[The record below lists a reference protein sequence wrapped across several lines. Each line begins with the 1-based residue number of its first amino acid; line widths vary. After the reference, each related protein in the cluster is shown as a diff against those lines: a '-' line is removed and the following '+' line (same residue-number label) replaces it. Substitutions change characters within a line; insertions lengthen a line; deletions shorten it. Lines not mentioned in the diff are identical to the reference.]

1 MATVTE
7 ALADI
12 DGIDMGERPGV
23 GAAALDVF
31 RERRKAFT
39 TRLVRS
45 TAIGRLAS
53 DISARKSKLRK
64 DFDERAK
71 AADTEEDKF
80 SDDDDNVKVAE
91 TKDGEVV
98 PRVDRMISLLD
109 DIDSGVIRL
118 LDFIKFGPVPVR
130 IVDLPLEV
138 KVKVPPSKRP
148 KSTKDKKDPG
158 KKLDDKEKESE
169 ARAKEKEKAGKKTR
183 GALGRA
189 TKFLG
194 SGAGSLFSGK
204 GLGDLVRLLLG
215 AGIVKTI
222 VGALAKISLTGLVSS
237 AFSGIAALAGS
248 PVFAIVA
255 AAAVGA
261 IAGTAIYENLVSPF
275 IDKLAA
281 EERRKLNIGAEQRAE
296 REQATIEGTGEKA
309 FLVKGPDGTERLVGE
324 SEVTP
329 EMLESGEARAATFQ
343 RMADGTVSQMSGAG
357 FGVSETGAVK
367 AGQIASLEERAK
379 AMGIPL
385 SYYRQYSLRLV
396 ALQENMM
403 SLSGQIMGMAP
414 GDERSKAERDLATMA
429 TEYEGLVDKFADD
442 AGIKKEM
449 GSERF
454 SRLVSQLQ
462 GTEFYKLS
470 DKQNDLFGMSDA
482 DFAQQLSALG
492 TDAGI
497 DVLPSASA
505 AALINAGGQNARAD
519 TAGGGTVILNQQ
531 RIDASQNQGDTVT
544 VGNRDTRG
552 SDSSQFESTSPG
564 GF

>member
-23 GAAALDVF
+23 GAAALDIF

-64 DFDERAK
+64 EFEERSK

-138 KVKVPPSKRP
+138 KVKGLSERRAAK
-148 KSTKDKKDPG
+148 KKDKDPG
-158 KKLDDKEKESE
+158 EKLEEREEELE
-169 ARAKEKEKAGKKTR
+169 AGAKEKAGKNAR
-183 GALGRA
+183 AALGRA
-189 TKFLG
+189 TKVLG

-204 GLGDLVRLLLG
+204 GLGDLVRLILG

-222 VGALAKISLTGLVSS
+222 ISTLAGISLTGLASS
-237 AFSGIAALAGS
+237 ALGGIAALAGS
-248 PVFAIVA
+248 PVFLAVA

-261 IAGTAIYENLVSPF
+261 VAGTAIYESLVSPF
-275 IDKLAA
+275 IDRVVA

-343 RMADGTVSQMSGAG
+343 RMADGSVSQMSGAG
-357 FGVSETGAVK
+357 FGVSETGTVK

-442 AGIKKEM
+442 AGIEKEM

-552 SDSSQFESTSPG
+552 SDLTQFESNSPG

>member
-23 GAAALDVF
+23 GAAALDIF

-53 DISARKSKLRK
+53 DISARKSKLQK
-64 DFDERAK
+64 DFEERAK

-80 SDDDDNVKVAE
+80 GDDDDNVKVAE

-138 KVKVPPSKRP
+138 KVKGLSERRAAK
-148 KSTKDKKDPG
+148 KKDKDPG
-158 KKLDDKEKESE
+158 EKLEEREEELE
-169 ARAKEKEKAGKKTR
+169 AGAKEKAGKNAR
-183 GALGRA
+183 AALGRA
-189 TKFLG
+189 TKVLG

-204 GLGDLVRLLLG
+204 GLGDLVRLILG

-222 VGALAKISLTGLVSS
+222 ISTLAGISLTGLASS
-237 AFSGIAALAGS
+237 ALGGIAALAGS
-248 PVFAIVA
+248 PVFLAVA

-261 IAGTAIYENLVSPF
+261 VAGTAIYESLVSPF
-275 IDKLAA
+275 IDRVVA

-343 RMADGTVSQMSGAG
+343 RMADGSVSQMSGAG
-357 FGVSETGAVK
+357 FGVSETGEVK

-519 TAGGGTVILNQQ
+519 TDGGGTVILNQQ
-531 RIDASQNQGDTVT
+531 RIDASQTQGDTVT

-552 SDSSQFESTSPG
+552 SDNTLFESTSPG

>member
-53 DISARKSKLRK
+53 DISARKSKLQK
-64 DFDERAK
+64 DFEERAK

-80 SDDDDNVKVAE
+80 GDDDDNVKVAE

-138 KVKVPPSKRP
+138 KVKGLSERRAAK
-148 KSTKDKKDPG
+148 KKDKDPG
-158 KKLDDKEKESE
+158 EKLEEREEELE
-169 ARAKEKEKAGKKTR
+169 AGAKEKAGKNAR
-183 GALGRA
+183 AALGRA
-189 TKFLG
+189 TKVLG

-204 GLGDLVRLLLG
+204 GLGDLVRLILG

-222 VGALAKISLTGLVSS
+222 ISTLAGISLTGLASS
-237 AFSGIAALAGS
+237 ALGGIAALAGS
-248 PVFAIVA
+248 PVFLAVA

-261 IAGTAIYENLVSPF
+261 VAGTAIYESLVSPF
-275 IDKLAA
+275 IDRVVA

-343 RMADGTVSQMSGAG
+343 RMADGSVSQMSGAG
-357 FGVSETGAVK
+357 FGVSETGTVK

-442 AGIKKEM
+442 AGIEKEM

-552 SDSSQFESTSPG
+552 SDLTQFESNSPG

>member
-64 DFDERAK
+64 DFEERSK

-80 SDDDDNVKVAE
+80 GDDDDNVKVAE

-138 KVKVPPSKRP
+138 KVKGLSERRAAK
-148 KSTKDKKDPG
+148 KKDKDPG
-158 KKLDDKEKESE
+158 EKLEEREEELEAGAKAKESKN
-169 ARAKEKEKAGKKTR
+169 ARA
-183 GALGRA
+183 ALGRA
-189 TKFLG
+189 TKVLG

-204 GLGDLVRLLLG
+204 GLGDLVRLILG

-222 VGALAKISLTGLVSS
+222 ISTLAGISLTGLASS
-237 AFSGIAALAGS
+237 ALGGIAALAGS
-248 PVFAIVA
+248 PVFLTVA

-261 IAGTAIYENLVSPF
+261 VAGTAIYESLVSPF
-275 IDKLAA
+275 IDRVVA

-309 FLVKGPDGTERLVGE
+309 FLVKGPDGTEKLVGE

-343 RMADGTVSQMSGAG
+343 RMADGSVSQMSGAG

-442 AGIKKEM
+442 AGIEKEM

-552 SDSSQFESTSPG
+552 SDSTQFESNSPG

>member
-64 DFDERAK
+64 EFEERSK

-138 KVKVPPSKRP
+138 KVKGLSERRAAK
-148 KSTKDKKDPG
+148 KKDKDPG
-158 KKLDDKEKESE
+158 EKLEEREEELE
-169 ARAKEKEKAGKKTR
+169 AGAKEKAGKNAR
-183 GALGRA
+183 AALGRA
-189 TKFLG
+189 TKVLG

-204 GLGDLVRLLLG
+204 GLGDLVRLILG

-222 VGALAKISLTGLVSS
+222 ISTLAGISLTGLASS
-237 AFSGIAALAGS
+237 ALGGIAALAGS
-248 PVFAIVA
+248 PVFLAVA

-261 IAGTAIYENLVSPF
+261 VAGTAIYESLVSPF
-275 IDKLAA
+275 IDRVVA

-343 RMADGTVSQMSGAG
+343 RMADGSVSQMSGAG
-357 FGVSETGAVK
+357 FGVSETGEVK

-552 SDSSQFESTSPG
+552 SDSTQFESNSPG

>member
-23 GAAALDVF
+23 GAAALDIF

-53 DISARKSKLRK
+53 DISARKSKLQK
-64 DFDERAK
+64 DFEERAK

-80 SDDDDNVKVAE
+80 GDDDDNVKVAE

-138 KVKVPPSKRP
+138 KVKGLSERRAAK
-148 KSTKDKKDPG
+148 KKDKDPG
-158 KKLDDKEKESE
+158 EKLEEREEELE
-169 ARAKEKEKAGKKTR
+169 AGAKEKAGKNAR
-183 GALGRA
+183 AALGRA
-189 TKFLG
+189 TKVLG

-204 GLGDLVRLLLG
+204 GLGDLVRLILG

-222 VGALAKISLTGLVSS
+222 ISTLAGISLTGLASS
-237 AFSGIAALAGS
+237 ALGGIAALAGS
-248 PVFAIVA
+248 PVFLAVA

-261 IAGTAIYENLVSPF
+261 VAGTAIYESLVSPF
-275 IDKLAA
+275 IDRVVA

-343 RMADGTVSQMSGAG
+343 RMADGSVSQMSGAG
-357 FGVSETGAVK
+357 FGVSETGEVK

-442 AGIKKEM
+442 AGIEKEM

-552 SDSSQFESTSPG
+552 SDSTAFESNSPG

>member
-64 DFDERAK
+64 DFEERSK

-80 SDDDDNVKVAE
+80 GDDDDNVKVAE

-138 KVKVPPSKRP
+138 KVKGLSERRAAK
-148 KSTKDKKDPG
+148 KKDKDPG
-158 KKLDDKEKESE
+158 EKLEEREEKLE
-169 ARAKEKEKAGKKTR
+169 ARAKAKAGKKTR

-189 TKFLG
+189 TKVLG

-222 VGALAKISLTGLVSS
+222 ISALAGISLTGLASS
-237 AFSGIAALAGS
+237 ALGGIAALAGS
-248 PVFAIVA
+248 PVFLAVA

-261 IAGTAIYENLVSPF
+261 IAGTAIYESLVSPF
-275 IDKLAA
+275 IDKVVA

-309 FLVKGPDGTERLVGE
+309 FLVKGSDGTERLVGE

-343 RMADGTVSQMSGAG
+343 RMADGSVSQMSGAG

-442 AGIKKEM
+442 AGIEKEM

-552 SDSSQFESTSPG
+552 SDLTQFESTSPG

>member
-64 DFDERAK
+64 EFEERSK

-80 SDDDDNVKVAE
+80 GDDDDNVKVAE

-138 KVKVPPSKRP
+138 KVKGLSERRAAK
-148 KSTKDKKDPG
+148 KKDKDPG
-158 KKLDDKEKESE
+158 EKLEEREEELE
-169 ARAKEKEKAGKKTR
+169 AGAKEKAGKNAR
-183 GALGRA
+183 AALGRA
-189 TKFLG
+189 TKVLG

-204 GLGDLVRLLLG
+204 GLGDLVRLILG

-222 VGALAKISLTGLVSS
+222 ISALAGISLTGLASS
-237 AFSGIAALAGS
+237 ALGGIAALAGS
-248 PVFAIVA
+248 PVFLAVA

-261 IAGTAIYENLVSPF
+261 VAGTAIYESLVSPF
-275 IDKLAA
+275 IDRVVA
-281 EERRKLNIGAEQRAE
+281 EERRKLNIGAEQRGE
-296 REQATIEGTGEKA
+296 RKQATIEGTGEKA

-343 RMADGTVSQMSGAG
+343 RMADGSVSQMSGAG
-357 FGVSETGAVK
+357 FGVSETGEVK

-442 AGIKKEM
+442 AGIEKEM

-552 SDSSQFESTSPG
+552 SDSTAFESNSPG

>member
-148 KSTKDKKDPG
+148 KESKKDPG
-158 KKLDDKEKESE
+158 KKLSDKEKESE
-169 ARAKEKEKAGKKTR
+169 ARAKEKAGKNAR

-189 TKFLG
+189 TKVLG

-204 GLGDLVRLLLG
+204 GLGDLVRLILG

-222 VGALAKISLTGLVSS
+222 ISALAGISLTGLVSS
-237 AFSGIAALAGS
+237 AFTGIAALAGS
-248 PVFAIVA
+248 PVFLTIA

-261 IAGTAIYENLVSPF
+261 IAGTAIYESLVSPF
-275 IDKLAA
+275 IDKVVA

-343 RMADGTVSQMSGAG
+343 RMADGSVSQMSGAG

-552 SDSSQFESTSPG
+552 SDLSQFESTSPG

>member
-23 GAAALDVF
+23 GAAALDIF

-53 DISARKSKLRK
+53 DISARKSKLQK
-64 DFDERAK
+64 DFEERAK

-138 KVKVPPSKRP
+138 KVKGLSERRAAK
-148 KSTKDKKDPG
+148 KKDKDPG
-158 KKLDDKEKESE
+158 EKLEEREEELE
-169 ARAKEKEKAGKKTR
+169 AGAKEKAGKNAR
-183 GALGRA
+183 AALGRA
-189 TKFLG
+189 TKVLG

-204 GLGDLVRLLLG
+204 GLGDLVRLILG

-222 VGALAKISLTGLVSS
+222 ISTLAGISLTGLASS
-237 AFSGIAALAGS
+237 ALGGIAALAGS
-248 PVFAIVA
+248 PVFLAVA

-261 IAGTAIYENLVSPF
+261 VAGTAIYESLVSPF
-275 IDKLAA
+275 IDRVVA

-324 SEVTP
+324 SEVTT

-343 RMADGTVSQMSGAG
+343 RMKDGTVSQMSGAG
-357 FGVSETGAVK
+357 FGVSETGEVK

-449 GSERF
+449 GSKRF
-454 SRLVSQLQ
+454 SSLVSQLQ

-505 AALINAGGQNARAD
+505 AALINAGDQNARAD

-552 SDSSQFESTSPG
+552 SDSTAFESNSPG

>member
-64 DFDERAK
+64 EFEERSK

-148 KSTKDKKDPG
+148 KESKKDPG
-158 KKLDDKEKESE
+158 KKLSDKEKESE
-169 ARAKEKEKAGKKTR
+169 ARAKAKESKNTR
-183 GALGRA
+183 ETLGRA

-248 PVFAIVA
+248 PVFAVVA

-261 IAGTAIYENLVSPF
+261 IAGTAIYESLVSPF
-275 IDKLAA
+275 IDKVVA
-281 EERRKLNIGAEQRAE
+281 EERRKLNIGAEQRGE
-296 REQATIEGTGEKA
+296 RKQATIEETGEKA
-309 FLVKGPDGTERLVGE
+309 FLVKGPDGTEKLVGE

-343 RMADGTVSQMSGAG
+343 RMADGSVSQMSGAG

-403 SLSGQIMGMAP
+403 SLSGQIMGMPP

-442 AGIKKEM
+442 AGIEKEM

-505 AALINAGGQNARAD
+505 AALINAGTGFARAD

-531 RIDASQNQGDTVT
+531 SIDASQNQGDTVT

>member
-64 DFDERAK
+64 EFEERSK

-138 KVKVPPSKRP
+138 KVKGLSERRAAK
-148 KSTKDKKDPG
+148 KKDKDPG
-158 KKLDDKEKESE
+158 EKLEEREEELE
-169 ARAKEKEKAGKKTR
+169 AGAKEKAGKNAR
-183 GALGRA
+183 AALGRA
-189 TKFLG
+189 TKVLG

-204 GLGDLVRLLLG
+204 GLGDLVRLILG

-222 VGALAKISLTGLVSS
+222 ISTLAGISLTGLASS
-237 AFSGIAALAGS
+237 ALGGIAALAGS
-248 PVFAIVA
+248 PVFLAVA

-261 IAGTAIYENLVSPF
+261 VAGTAIYESLVSPF
-275 IDKLAA
+275 IDRVVA

-296 REQATIEGTGEKA
+296 GREQATIEGTGEKA

-343 RMADGTVSQMSGAG
+343 RMADGSVSQMSGAG
-357 FGVSETGAVK
+357 FGVSETGEVK

-552 SDSSQFESTSPG
+552 NDSTQFESTSPG

>member
-64 DFDERAK
+64 EFEERSK

-138 KVKVPPSKRP
+138 KVKGLSERRAAK
-148 KSTKDKKDPG
+148 KKDKDPG
-158 KKLDDKEKESE
+158 EKLEEREEELE
-169 ARAKEKEKAGKKTR
+169 AGAKEKAGKNAR
-183 GALGRA
+183 AALGRA
-189 TKFLG
+189 TKVLG

-204 GLGDLVRLLLG
+204 GLGDLVRLILG

-222 VGALAKISLTGLVSS
+222 ISTLAGISLTGLASS
-237 AFSGIAALAGS
+237 ALGGIAALAGS
-248 PVFAIVA
+248 PVFLAVA

-261 IAGTAIYENLVSPF
+261 VAGTAIYESLVSPF
-275 IDKLAA
+275 IDRVVA

-343 RMADGTVSQMSGAG
+343 RMADGSVSQMSGAG
-357 FGVSETGAVK
+357 FGVSETGEVK

-552 SDSSQFESTSPG
+552 SDSTQFESTSPG

>member
-53 DISARKSKLRK
+53 DISGRRSQLRK
-64 DFDERAK
+64 DFDKKQQDLGKE
-71 AADTEEDKF
+71 ADETADDGSIKVTETE
-80 SDDDDNVKVAE
+80 
-91 TKDGEVV
+91 DGEVI
-98 PRVDRMISLLD
+98 PRVERMISLLD

-118 LDFIKFGPVPVR
+118 LDFLNRGPVPVTVVEP
-130 IVDLPLEV
+130 IPI
-138 KVKVPPSKRP
+138 
-148 KSTKDKKDPG
+148 DPG
-158 KKLDDKEKESE
+158 AKLEQREDELEDDAAAEE
-169 ARAKEKEKAGKKTR
+169 AASGIIGGVKAI
-183 GALGRA
+183 
-189 TKFLG
+189 G
-194 SGAGSLFSGK
+194 SGAGAVFTGATN
-204 GLGDLVRLLLG
+204 LVRALIG
-215 AGIVKTI
+215 GGILKTI
-222 VGALAKISLTGLVSS
+222 ISAVGALGLGGIVSS
-237 AFSGIAALAGS
+237 ALGGIAAIAGS
-248 PVFAIVA
+248 PVFLAVA

-261 IAGTAIYENLVSPF
+261 VAGTAIYETLVSPF

-309 FLVKGPDGTERLVGE
+309 FFVKDPDGTERLVGS

-329 EMLESGEARAATFQ
+329 EMLESGAARAATFQ
-343 RMADGTVSQMSGAG
+343 RMEDGSVSQMSGAG
-357 FGVSETGAVK
+357 FGVSETGTVK

-385 SYYRQYSLRLV
+385 SYYRQYSLKLV
-396 ALQENMM
+396 AMQENMM
-403 SLSGQIMGMAP
+403 SLSGQIMSMAP
-414 GDERSKAERDLATMA
+414 GDERSKAESDLATMA
-429 TEYEGLVDKFADD
+429 DEYESLIDEFGLDD
-442 AGIKKEM
+442 RIKKEM
-449 GSERF
+449 GTKRF
-454 SRLVSQLQ
+454 HALVGQLK
-462 GTEFYKLS
+462 GTEFYRLA
-470 DKQNDLFGMSDA
+470 DRQNDFMMGFGMSDA
-482 DFAQQLSALG
+482 DFAQQLSTLG

-497 DVLPSASA
+497 DVLPSAQA
-505 AALINAGGQNARAD
+505 AALINAGGQNARAT
-519 TAGGGTVILNQQ
+519 TAGGGTVILHQQ
-531 RIDASQNQGDTVT
+531 RIDASQTQGDTVN

-552 SDSSQFESTSPG
+552 SDAPAFESSSPG